1 MDTDLKNWFLMKFCP
16 ISYNLSYNTRY
27 ESNMEITDSTKTIT
41 GVTFGLLYEQMYDDG
56 RRARL
61 TAEIDKFTQVNMI
74 IISRYREE
82 QMDR

>member
-1 MDTDLKNWFLMKFCP
+1 MLRIIIEELILNNLCP
-16 ISYNLSYNTRY
+16 IYYLFYNTRY

-61 TAEIDKFTQVNMI
+61 TAEIDKFTQVNII
-74 IISRYREE
+74 IISRYI
-82 QMDR
+82 

>member
-1 MDTDLKNWFLMKFCP
+1 
-16 ISYNLSYNTRY
+16 
-27 ESNMEITDSTKTIT
+27 MEITDSTKTIT

-82 QMDR
+82 QIDR